1 MTYLRAGSVFVV
13 ALFLAFAVS
22 GQTPS
27 PTAAPA
33 PSGPV
38 SIWKVDDGRP
48 FRTGEYTFSVAGRT
62 VEQKL
67 ASVLMK
73 REMPYRIVLPVD
85 YESAQAKRYPVI
97 YLLHG
102 LSGHYDNWTS
112 KTSLE
117 TYTANRGVIIVTPEG
132 DDGWYTDSTAVPNH
146 YYESYII
153 KELIPE
159 IDKKFRT
166 IADRDHRAIAG
177 LSMGGYGALK
187 FGMKYPD
194 MFVLAGSFSGA
205 IGLASVTEKEVP
217 GAIGKS
223 IDTIFGPAGT
233 DVRKSN
239 DPFAI
244 IRTATPEKIKSLPFL
259 YLDCGTED
267 FLFQNN
273 RDFVALLLEKRV
285 RHEYRQLPGVHDW
298 KYWDNQVKQFLEVA
312 DGFLGVK

>member
-1 MTYLRAGSVFVV
+1 MG
-13 ALFLAFAVS
+13 
-22 GQTPS
+22 
-27 PTAAPA
+27 
-33 PSGPV
+33 
-38 SIWKVDDGRP
+38 
-48 FRTGEYTFSVAGRT
+48 
-62 VEQKL
+62 
-67 ASVLMK
+67 

-85 YESAQAKRYPVI
+85 YSSIPAKRYPVI

-117 TYTANRGVIIVTPEG
+117 AYTANRGVIIVTPEG
-132 DDGWYTDSTAVPNH
+132 DDGWYTDSIAVPNH
-146 YYESYII
+146 NYESYII
-153 KELIPE
+153 KELILE
-159 IDKKFRT
+159 VDKKFRT

-194 MFVLAGSFSGA
+194 RFVLAGSFSGA
-205 IGLASVTEKEVP
+205 IGLASITEKEFP

-233 DVRKSN
+233 DLRKSN

-285 RHEYRQLPGVHDW
+285 RHEYRQLPGAHDW
-298 KYWDNQVKQFLEVA
+298 TYWDKQVKQFLEVA